1 MSAKRDYL
9 RIFQYIAIAVLS
21 GVPAAVGVIG
31 WREATNEL
39 ASWTC
44 ATLVFE
50 SIGVLIV
57 LNSAWKSQRAIGLSL
72 PMANPFIAVAIAV
85 TLAWSLCG
93 VHAFSVAN
101 SSQRLMTQWG
111 GTLSIM
117 VPVASTLIARASRWN
132 GRIGRSKK
140 LSSIDKR

>member
-1 MSAKRDYL
+1 
-9 RIFQYIAIAVLS
+9 
-21 GVPAAVGVIG
+21 
-31 WREATNEL
+31 
-39 ASWTC
+39 
-44 ATLVFE
+44 
-50 SIGVLIV
+50 
-57 LNSAWKSQRAIGLSL
+57 
-72 PMANPFIAVAIAV
+72 
-85 TLAWSLCG
+85 LCG